1 MAISST
7 IDAVQWLVIPAA
19 FVLDALV
26 GDPRMLPHPVRW
38 MGRSIEICEPFFR
51 RFMKNEYLAG
61 TCFALLLI
69 AGTWGAAFLAVRMA
83 SKLHPLLGFGLE
95 VVLIFFCL
103 SARSLSQAGMDINRL
118 LKKGSVEAARSH
130 VAMIVG
136 RDVQAYKADDIAR
149 ATVETVAENFV
160 DGVLSPL
167 FFAALG
173 GAPMAMAYKMVNTLD
188 SMVGYRNPRYL
199 RFGRAAARIDD
210 AANFIPARLSVIIIA
225 LAARMLTL
233 QRGGRALIT
242 AVKEGSHHS
251 SPNAG
256 YPEAAFAGALAVRLN
271 GPNTYGGVLV
281 EKPYIG
287 VAFGEVK
294 VHHIQ
299 KACEL
304 MMLAAFMAMAL
315 AWAVRLVWFQ
325 FG

>member
-7 IDAVQWLVIPAA
+7 IDAIHWLVIPAA
-19 FVLDALV
+19 FVLDALA
-26 GDPRMLPHPVRW
+26 GDPRMLPHPIRW
-38 MGRSIEICEPFFR
+38 MGRSIEICEPRFR

-61 TCFALLLI
+61 TCFALSLI
-69 AGTWGAAFLAVRMA
+69 AGTWGAALLAVRMA
-83 SKLHPLLGFGLE
+83 CRIHPLLGFGLE

-103 SARSLSQAGMDINRL
+103 SARSLSQAGMDIHGL
-118 LKKGSVEAARSH
+118 LKKGSVDASRSH

-136 RDVQAYKADDIAR
+136 RDVQSYKADDIAR

-210 AANFIPARLSVIIIA
+210 VANFIPARLSVIVIA

-281 EKPYIG
+281 NKPYIG

-299 KACEL
+299 MACEL
-304 MMLAAFMAMAL
+304 MMLAAFIAMAL
-315 AWAVRLVWFQ
+315 AGAVRLVWF
-325 FG
+325 